1 VQEQINERTIA
12 LSVKGAKLTGRM
24 LAKAMNAFLKR
35 SRASPKV
42 KTGMQ
47 SVKSLT
53 KSGASLQDV
62 EITGDN
68 IGSFKRIARKYNVD
82 FALKKDVSSD
92 PPKWSV
98 FFKSK
103 NGAAMDAAFK
113 EYGKI
118 QMKVKEKPS
127 MLAKLQKYKEIAKQ
141 KSAPVKNRNRGERG
155 L

>member
-1 VQEQINERTIA
+1 
-12 LSVKGAKLTGRM
+12 
-24 LAKAMNAFLKR
+24 MNAFLKR
-35 SRASPKV
+35 SRASPKAKV
-42 KTGMQ
+42 GKQ

-53 KSGASLQDV
+53 KSGASLQDA

-68 IGSFKRIARKYNVD
+68 IGSFRRIARKYNID

-92 PPKWSV
+92 PPKWIV

-103 NGAAMDAAFK
+103 DGAAMDAAFR

-118 QMKVKEKPS
+118 QMKVPKLQQKPS
-127 MLAKLQKYKEIAKQ
+127 MLAKLQKFKEIAKQ
-141 KSAPVKNRNRGERG
+141 ISAPVKNRNRGERG

>member
-12 LSVKGAKLTGRM
+12 LSIKGAKLTGRM

-35 SRASPKV
+35 SRASPKA

-53 KSGASLQDV
+53 KSGASLQDA
-62 EITGDN
+62 EITGEN

-92 PPKWSV
+92 PPKWIV